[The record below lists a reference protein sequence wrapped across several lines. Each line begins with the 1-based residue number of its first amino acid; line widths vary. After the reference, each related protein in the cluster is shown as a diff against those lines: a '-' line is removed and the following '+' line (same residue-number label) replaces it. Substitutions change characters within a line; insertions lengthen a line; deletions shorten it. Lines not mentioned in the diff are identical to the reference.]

1 MQKKQFGRSM
11 IEMLGVLAII
21 GVLSIGGL
29 LGYRRA
35 VNNHQANVILDDAN
49 RLAFVVM
56 ENDRAFEPN
65 TVITDDFD
73 FVPTGIYHM
82 DAFLGTAAGQFGIV
96 VTDVPKGVCEALLP
110 KASAEYK
117 VRVASAKTADN
128 VQQLAAYGVLYD
140 EQDTDICNNTNDI
153 ALYFGD
159 VSKQYNPTDADECTS
174 YTDCPHGSFC
184 WFPNST
190 CHESGLGQCKKVSA
204 YNPETKTMEDGNTW
218 TRSVAQNTS
227 WMNWWSAQSWCEAL
241 GLQMARRSDLG
252 CKDAGGGEQCATSKM
267 EKIQKQWGANDWYYL
282 LEDKGNNCNAWT
294 VRIADANV
302 SYDGRH
308 FMYFNVLCH

>member
-1 MQKKQFGRSM
+1 MKILQFGRSM

-35 VNNHQANVILDDAN
+35 VNNHQANTILDDVN
-49 RLAFVVM
+49 RFAFVVM
-56 ENDRAFEPN
+56 ENDKAFEPN

-73 FVPTGIYHM
+73 FVPIGIYHM

-96 VTDVPKGVCEALLP
+96 ITDVPKGVCEALLP

-140 EQDTDICNNTNDI
+140 EQSTDICNNTNDI

-159 VSKQYNPTDADECTS
+159 TSKQCTSSTGTECTS
-174 YTDCPHGSFC
+174 NADCCGGEFCLFHSPTDCTDAGTGRCEKIVDTDFSPR
-184 WFPNST
+184 T
-190 CHESGLGQCKKVSA
+190 
-204 YNPETKTMEDGNTW
+204 ETLSDGNTW
-218 TRSVAQNTS
+218 THSYGR
-227 WMNWWSAQSWCEAL
+227 MNWWSAQNWCTAL
-241 GLQMARRSDLG
+241 GLRPIQRADIGCENVPLGGYCNRSSIVQL
-252 CKDAGGGEQCATSKM
+252 
-267 EKIQKQWGANDWYYL
+267 IQAKWGDYIW
-282 LEDKGNNCNAWT
+282 LEDYGNSCY
-294 VRIADANV
+294 ADYIHLSDAYV
-302 SYDGRH
+302 YYTYRYSGISYLH
-308 FMYFNVLCH
+308 AFCH

>member
-1 MQKKQFGRSM
+1 MQMFQKGRSM

-110 KASAEYK
+110 KASVEYK
-117 VRVASAKTADN
+117 VRVALAKTADN

-140 EQDTDICNNTNDI
+140 EQSTDICNNTNDI

-184 WFPNST
+184 WFPDNSN
-190 CHESGLGQCKKVSA
+190 CLDSGIGRCKKVMA
-204 YNPETKTMEDGNTW
+204 YTPTSIKVNNKSW
-218 TRSVAQNTS
+218 THSENG
-227 WMNWWSAQSWCEAL
+227 MNWFSVQDWCKTL
-241 GLQMARRSDLG
+241 GLQPAKREDIG
-252 CKDAGGGEQCATSKM
+252 CKDVFDAVCTSDTLTDIKASWEDFGAHWFETVGEPHCLAYFVAVSTGHVGWKT
-267 EKIQKQWGANDWYYL
+267 KNDIHAY
-282 LEDKGNNCNAWT
+282 A
-294 VRIADANV
+294 
-302 SYDGRH
+302 
-308 FMYFNVLCH
+308 LCH